1 LAPPHNLVPCNPIK
15 GGAMDFS
22 SIAKLGRFKDIVTT
36 LMSYGLDEVVQRLN
50 FPGSRLIQRI
60 YSVEQEMGIY
70 ERIRR
75 VLEDL
80 GPTFIKFG
88 QIMSLRPDLL
98 PTDLLFEL
106 SKLQDDVPPVET
118 AEIRTVVTK
127 SLRQPIESVFS
138 TFDNDVVAAASISQ
152 VHRAVL
158 KKEGAIVVAKVRRPG
173 IRKKIQADLNILE
186 SIAHRL
192 HNNSEDLKPYD
203 LPNLV
208 SVLRRS
214 LIREIDFRIE
224 AQNLKIASTFAA
236 DTDVHIPEVYHDYCS
251 EHLLIMEYV
260 QGKKIRD
267 IDPGREDA
275 FDLAKQGLN
284 AAIKQILSDGF
295 FNADPHPGNLLITP
309 DRKLC
314 ILDWGMVGHLTERDR
329 YELIDMLKSVIDKDS
344 DALVHVL
351 LRLSK
356 TDNGVIDRRALERE
370 LLSILNNYF
379 AVPIKDVHIGKLL
392 LAIMSLLRTYHLQL
406 PTDLVIMV
414 KALVTVEGTAR
425 LLYPELDIVSEAK
438 NYISRLAEQRYNPG
452 NLWRSLQ
459 TNVSNIWTAQRDIP
473 WQLLNI
479 FSKLERGTLGLHFHL
494 DKLERLVNSLENS
507 SNRLTAGII
516 VAALIVGSSMII
528 TTGVGP
534 FIFGFPVLGVIGYF
548 ISSVMGLWLVV
559 TILRGKKY

>member
-1 LAPPHNLVPCNPIK
+1 
-15 GGAMDFS
+15 MDFRT
-22 SIAKLGRFKDIVTT
+22 IAKLRRFKDIVTT

-98 PTDLLFEL
+98 PSELLFEL

-118 AEIRTVVTK
+118 PEIRAVVAK
-127 SLRQPIESVFS
+127 SLGQPIENVFS
-138 TFDNDVVAAASISQ
+138 IFDNDVVAAASISQ

-173 IRKKIQADLNILE
+173 IGKKIQADLDILE
-186 SIAHRL
+186 SIARRL
-192 HNNSEDLKPYD
+192 HNNSDDLKPYD

-236 DTDVHIPEVYHDYCS
+236 DTDVHIPKVYHEYCS
-251 EHLLIMEYV
+251 EHLLVMEYV
-260 QGKKIRD
+260 QGEKIRD
-267 IDPGREDA
+267 IGPGREDA
-275 FDLAKQGLN
+275 CDLATQGLN

-414 KALVTVEGTAR
+414 KALVTAEGTAR

-438 NYISRLAEQRYNPG
+438 SYISRLAEQRYNPG
-452 NLWRSLQ
+452 NLWKSLQ

-534 FIFGFPVLGVIGYF
+534 LIFGFPVLGVIGYF
-548 ISSVMGLWLVV
+548 ISSVMGLWLVT

>member
-1 LAPPHNLVPCNPIK
+1 
-15 GGAMDFS
+15 MDFS
-22 SIAKLGRFKDIVTT
+22 TIAKLGRFKDIVTT

-127 SLRQPIESVFS
+127 SLRQSIESVFS

-236 DTDVHIPEVYHDYCS
+236 DTDVHIPKVYHDYCS

-260 QGKKIRD
+260 QGEKIRD

-414 KALVTVEGTAR
+414 KALVTAEGTAR

-452 NLWRSLQ
+452 NLWKSLQ

-479 FSKLERGTLGLHFHL
+479 FSKLEGGTLGLHFHL
-494 DKLERLVNSLENS
+494 DKLERLVNSLDNS

>member
-1 LAPPHNLVPCNPIK
+1 
-15 GGAMDFS
+15 MDFS
-22 SIAKLGRFKDIVTT
+22 TIAKLGRFKDIVTT

-50 FPGSRLIQRI
+50 FTGSRLIQRI

-127 SLRQPIESVFS
+127 SLRQPIEIVFS

-158 KKEGAIVVAKVRRPG
+158 KKEGAIVVVKVRRPG

-236 DTDVHIPEVYHDYCS
+236 DTDIHIPKVYHDYCS

-260 QGKKIRD
+260 QGEKIRD

-356 TDNGVIDRRALERE
+356 TDNGVIDRRALGRE

-414 KALVTVEGTAR
+414 KALVTAEGTAR

-494 DKLERLVNSLENS
+494 DKLERLVNALENS

>member
-1 LAPPHNLVPCNPIK
+1 
-15 GGAMDFS
+15 MDFS
-22 SIAKLGRFKDIVTT
+22 TIAKLGRFKDIVTT

-127 SLRQPIESVFS
+127 SLRQPIEIVFS

-158 KKEGAIVVAKVRRPG
+158 KKEGVIVVVKVRRPG

-236 DTDVHIPEVYHDYCS
+236 DTDIHIPKVYHDYCS

-260 QGKKIRD
+260 QGEKIRD

-356 TDNGVIDRRALERE
+356 TDNGVIDRRALGRE

-414 KALVTVEGTAR
+414 KALVTAEGTAR

-494 DKLERLVNSLENS
+494 DKLERLVNALENS